1 MIELVSNNE
10 NGYSRTI
17 MAVADFII
25 IGAGTAGCVLANRL
39 SENPRNS
46 VVLIEAGKADNHPF
60 IHIPAGFV
68 NLMTNQSLNW
78 MLSTCEQEILN
89 NRIMNMP
96 RGKVLGGTS
105 AINGMLYVRG
115 QAQDYDG
122 WAQAGN
128 KGWSFEEVLPY
139 FKKSVQTDFGQSRH
153 DEGFHGEL
161 GELHISP
168 PRTTYAVLDQF
179 IEAAGRRGY
188 RPYADYNGNSQDGF
202 NYFQLA
208 QKNGLRH
215 SSYQA
220 FVAPVIKKR
229 QNLMQLSS
237 AHVLAICI
245 ADDGQT
251 IRGVEIE
258 HKGKKKVIQANR
270 EVVLCA
276 GAFGSP
282 QILELSGIGD
292 ATRLK
297 SMGIKP
303 RINLPSVGEHLADH
317 FLTRL
322 TFELSTG
329 DSLNTSLSGLGLIK
343 EILRFAVIRRGAM
356 TMPAGIVGGF
366 VASRFADNNC
376 PDIQFHIAHASFAN
390 PAKRVF
396 DSFPALSIGPC
407 QLRPHSR
414 GYSHIQSA
422 DPKLSP
428 EINPRYLSAEIDQ
441 QILLEGIKIARKI
454 METEPIK
461 SVVQSEARPGADCIT
476 DDELLAFVKETGNT
490 VYHPV
495 STCRMGPKEQNNHVV
510 TPDLRVRDTDGLRVA
525 DASVMPFITSG
536 NTNAPTM
543 MIAEKAA
550 DLILRG

>member
-1 MIELVSNNE
+1 MVEFGSASKVTHDSI
-10 NGYSRTI
+10 I
-17 MAVADFII
+17 MADADFIV

-39 SENPRNS
+39 SENSRNS

-68 NLMTNQSLNW
+68 NLMTNPSLNW
-78 MLSTCEQEILN
+78 MLATCEQETLN

-139 FKKSVQTDFGQSRH
+139 FKKSVRTDFGQSRH
-153 DEGFHGEL
+153 DEAFHGES

-188 RPYADYNGNSQDGF
+188 RAYADYNGKRQDGF

-220 FVAPVIKKR
+220 FIAPVVKKR
-229 QNLMQLSS
+229 QNLTQLSA
-237 AHVLAICI
+237 AHVLALCF
-245 ADDGQT
+245 ADDAQT
-251 IRGVEIE
+251 VRGVEIE
-258 HKGKKKVIQANR
+258 IGGKKQIIRANR
-270 EVVLCA
+270 EVILCA

-282 QILELSGIGD
+282 QILELSGVGD
-292 ATRLK
+292 APRLK

-322 TFELSTG
+322 TFELLTG
-329 DSLNTSLSGLGLIK
+329 DSLNTSLSGFGLIK
-343 EILRFAVIRRGAM
+343 EIFRFAFSRRGAM

-366 VASRFADNNC
+366 VASRFADDNC
-376 PDIQFHIAHASFAN
+376 PDIQFHVAHASFAN

-441 QILLEGIKIARKI
+441 QVLLEGIRIARKI
-454 METEPIK
+454 METEPMK
-461 SVVQSEARPGADCIT
+461 SIVRTEARPGADYMT

-510 TPDLRVRDTDGLRVA
+510 TPDLRVRGADKLRVA
-525 DASVMPFITSG
+525 DASIMPSITSG

-550 DLILRG
+550 DLILKD

>member
-1 MIELVSNNE
+1 
-10 NGYSRTI
+10 

-68 NLMTNQSLNW
+68 NLMTNPSLNW

-96 RGKVLGGTS
+96 RGRVLGGTS

>member
-1 MIELVSNNE
+1 MTKLGSAAEALHDS
-10 NGYSRTI
+10 SI
-17 MAVADFII
+17 MADADFII

-46 VVLIEAGKADNHPF
+46 VVLIEAGKADNHPL

-68 NLMTNQSLNW
+68 NLMTNPSLNW
-78 MLSTCEQEILN
+78 MLATCEQEMLN

-128 KGWSFEEVLPY
+128 KGWSFAEVLPY
-139 FKKSVQTDFGQSRH
+139 FKKSVQTHFGKCRH
-153 DEGFHGEL
+153 DEGFHGET

-188 RPYADYNGNSQDGF
+188 RAYADYNGKRQDGF

-220 FVAPVIKKR
+220 FIAPVVKKR
-229 QNLMQLSS
+229 QNLTQLSA
-237 AHVLAICI
+237 AHVLALCF
-245 ADDGQT
+245 ADDSQT
-251 IRGVEIE
+251 VRGVEIE
-258 HKGKKKVIQANR
+258 IGGKKQIIRANR
-270 EVVLCA
+270 EVILCA

-329 DSLNTSLSGLGLIK
+329 DSLNTSLSGFGLIK
-343 EILRFAVIRRGAM
+343 EIFRFAFSRRGAM

-366 VASRFADNNC
+366 VASRFADDNC

-441 QILLEGIKIARKI
+441 QVLLEGIRIARKI
-454 METEPIK
+454 METEPMK
-461 SVVQSEARPGADCIT
+461 SIVRTEARPGADYMT

-510 TPDLRVRDTDGLRVA
+510 TPDLRVRGADKLRVA
-525 DASVMPFITSG
+525 DASIMPFITSG

-550 DLILRG
+550 DLILKE

>member
-1 MIELVSNNE
+1 MTELGSAYKD
-10 NGYSRTI
+10 GHDGTI

-25 IGAGTAGCVLANRL
+25 VGAGTAGCILANRL
-39 SENPRNS
+39 SEHPKNS
-46 VVLIEAGKADNHPF
+46 VILVEAGKADTHPF

-68 NLMTNQSLNW
+68 NLMTNKSLNW
-78 MLSTCEQEILN
+78 MLATCEQKQLN

-128 KGWSFEEVLPY
+128 KGWSFSEVLPY
-139 FKKSVQTDFGQSRH
+139 FKKSVRTHFGQFQH
-153 DEGFHGEL
+153 DEGFHGES

-168 PRTTYAVLDQF
+168 PRTTYAVLNQF
-179 IEAAGRRGY
+179 IEAAGQKGY
-188 RPYADYNGNSQDGF
+188 RPYADYNGHRQDGF
-202 NYFQLA
+202 NYFQLS

-229 QNLMQLSS
+229 QNLTKLSS
-237 AHVLAICI
+237 AHVMSIRF

-251 IRGVEIE
+251 VTGVEIE
-258 HKGKKKVIQANR
+258 HEGKKKIIHANR

-282 QILELSGIGD
+282 QLLELSGVGD
-292 ATRLK
+292 ATRLQ
-297 SMGIKP
+297 SIGIKP

-322 TFELSTG
+322 TFELSAG
-329 DSLNTSLSGLGLIK
+329 NSLNSLLSGFGLIK
-343 EILRFAVIRRGAM
+343 EILRFVVSRKGAM

-366 VASRFADNNC
+366 VASRFSDDNC

-396 DSFPALSIGPC
+396 DSFPGLSIGPC

-414 GYSHIQSA
+414 GYTHIKSA

-441 QILLEGIKIARKI
+441 QVLLEGIRIARKI
-454 METEPIK
+454 METEPMK
-461 SVVQSEARPGADCIT
+461 SVVQSEIRPGADYIT
-476 DDELLAFVKETGNT
+476 DDELLAFVRETGNT

-510 TPDLRVRDTDGLRVA
+510 MPDLRVRGADRLRVA
-525 DASVMPFITSG
+525 DASVMPSITSG

-550 DLILRG
+550 DLILGA

>member
-1 MIELVSNNE
+1 MSQLVSATKAKHD
-10 NGYSRTI
+10 SII
-17 MAVADFII
+17 MADADFII

-46 VVLIEAGKADNHPF
+46 VVLIEAGKADNHPY

-68 NLMTNQSLNW
+68 NLMTNPSLNW

-128 KGWSFEEVLPY
+128 IGWSFEEVLPY
-139 FKKSVQTDFGQSRH
+139 FKKSVKTNFGQLRY
-153 DEGFHGEL
+153 DDGFHGEL
-161 GELHISP
+161 GELHVSP

-229 QNLMQLSS
+229 QNLSQLSS
-237 AHVLAICI
+237 AHVLTICF

-292 ATRLK
+292 ATRLQ

-303 RINLPSVGEHLADH
+303 KINLPSVGEHLADH

-343 EILRFAVIRRGAM
+343 EILRFAVRRRGAM

-366 VASRFADNNC
+366 VASRFADDNC

-390 PAKRVF
+390 PAKRIF

-428 EINPRYLSAEIDQ
+428 EINPRYLSAEIDR

-461 SVVQSEARPGADCIT
+461 SVVKSEARPGADCIT

-510 TPDLRVRDTDGLRVA
+510 TPDLRVRGVEGIRVA
-525 DASVMPFITSG
+525 DASVMPSITSG

-550 DLILRG
+550 DLILKE

>member
-1 MIELVSNNE
+1 MIELGSATKATHD
-10 NGYSRTI
+10 SII
-17 MAVADFII
+17 MADADFII

-68 NLMTNQSLNW
+68 NLMTNPSLNW
-78 MLSTCEQEILN
+78 MLATCEQEILN

-139 FKKSVQTDFGQSRH
+139 FKKSVQTHFGKCRH
-153 DEGFHGEL
+153 DEGFHGET

-188 RPYADYNGNSQDGF
+188 RPYADYNGKRQDGF

-220 FVAPVIKKR
+220 FIAPVVKKR
-229 QNLMQLSS
+229 QNLTQLSA
-237 AHVLAICI
+237 AHVLALCF
-245 ADDGQT
+245 ADDAQT
-251 IRGVEIE
+251 VRGVEIE
-258 HKGKKKVIQANR
+258 IGGKKQIIRANR
-270 EVVLCA
+270 EVILCA

-329 DSLNTSLSGLGLIK
+329 DSLNTSLSGFGLIK
-343 EILRFAVIRRGAM
+343 EILRFAFSRRGAM

-366 VASRFADNNC
+366 VASRFADDNC

-441 QILLEGIKIARKI
+441 QVLLEGIKIARKI

-510 TPDLRVRDTDGLRVA
+510 TPDLRVRGADKLRVA
-525 DASVMPFITSG
+525 DASIMPSITSG

-550 DLILRG
+550 DLILKE